1 MRQKPNLLLLDE
13 PTNHLDIE
21 MREALAE
28 ALQDYDGALVVVAH
42 DRHLLRATT
51 DALWLVADGRVAP
64 FDGDL
69 DDYRDWVLERSRR
82 AADARRRGA
91 PPSNRKAQKRAEA
104 EARQRSYAQ
113 KKAAR
118 RQAREARAGDGRAR
132 RASARP
138 SKRGS
143 PRPQPTPKTEKETLK

>member
-1 MRQKPNLLLLDE
+1 MLDE

-51 DALWLVADGRVAP
+51 DELWLVADGRVVP

-69 DDYRDWVLERSRR
+69 DDYRDWVLARSRR
-82 AADARRRGA
+82 AAE
-91 PPSNRKAQKRAEA
+91 PPSSAADGAQSQGAKARGGQ
-104 EARQRSYAQ
+104 ARQRGLLATE
-113 KKAAR
+113 ATR
-118 RQAREARAGDGRAR
+118 RQARKVEREMAALDAERKAVEDWL
-132 RASARP
+132 ASPAAYAEGER
-138 SKRGS
+138 
-143 PRPQPTPKTEKETLK
+143 ETLK